1 MPFDPALAER
11 VRPLLRG
18 VHSLKEKK
26 MFGGLAFM
34 VDGHMCCGIVHKD
47 LVVRTG
53 PEQYEAALSTPS
65 ARPMDFTGR
74 PMRGFIYVSPEGY
87 RSTRNLKAWIQ
98 RGLNFV
104 RTLPPK

>member
-1 MPFDPALAER
+1 MPFDKALAER
-11 VRPLLRG
+11 VRALFCG
-18 VHSLKEKK
+18 FHSLKEKK

-34 VDGHMCCGIVHKD
+34 VDGHMCCGIVEKD
-47 LVVRTG
+47 FVVRIG
-53 PEQYEAALSTPS
+53 PEQYEAALSKPY

-74 PMRGFIYVSPEGY
+74 PMRGFVYVSPEGY